1 MQPPPSEANIS
12 EGEGMKWLP
21 GRWVNEEMPMGY
33 RVSFI
38 LFLSILFYYYYY
50 FVFTVSLFG
59 VTEVF

>member
-1 MQPPPSEANIS
+1 
-12 EGEGMKWLP
+12 MKWLP

-50 FVFTVSLFG
+50 FVFFTVSLFG

>member
-1 MQPPPSEANIS
+1 
-12 EGEGMKWLP
+12 
-21 GRWVNEEMPMGY
+21 MGY

-50 FVFTVSLFG
+50 FVFFTVSLFG